1 MPVLD
6 LIPDQRDAIASRKAT
21 CPFSGPAIRS
31 GALPVHGTPGRP
43 LASVSDVARL
53 GDTGGGSLGSQ
64 VLTVFAVG
72 NHGRVPDAAGRF
84 DAPAPDGFFSLDFPG
99 SQGAHPGDSRIL
111 LAHPARLESGR
122 IDLDAFARLAARADD
137 RGMLTIAAVGAFIAE
152 NVARDRASRRLA
164 WRRVMPRLIDVV
176 QEGTAALL
184 STLGIRPRKRDHAR
198 FLQELTSIAAED
210 NLVGSAGE
218 FGLLFAFLARRPG
231 AGSDDEIRLAD
242 VETMMVEGRL
252 PEGWEAWPK
261 HTIDWV
267 EATGELVL
275 AALRTRPEE

>member
-6 LIPDQRDAIASRKAT
+6 LTPDQRDAIASRKAT
-21 CPFSGPAIRS
+21 CPFIGPAIRS
-31 GALPVHGTPGRP
+31 GALPVHGTPVRP
-43 LASVSDVARL
+43 LASVSDVAQL

-111 LAHPARLESGR
+111 LADPARLESGR

-152 NVARDRASRRLA
+152 TVARDRASRRLA
-164 WRRVMPRLIDVV
+164 RRRVLPRLFDVV

-184 STLGIRPRKRDHAR
+184 STLGIRPRKR
-198 FLQELTSIAAED
+198 
-210 NLVGSAGE
+210 
-218 FGLLFAFLARRPG
+218 
-231 AGSDDEIRLAD
+231 
-242 VETMMVEGRL
+242 TM
-252 PEGWEAWPK
+252 PAS
-261 HTIDWV
+261 
-267 EATGELVL
+267 
-275 AALRTRPEE
+275 